1 MAVASD
7 YADSFLAR
15 ALANIRRHIDEP
27 TVKAKY
33 SDNDL
38 IEQLEFSYLLVL
50 GEKNRNALTP
60 AVGRVTI
67 TLASGTTE
75 YILPYTVGAIEAI
88 YEGTAG
94 GARIFYSSRGQY
106 NPLGRRLWIEG
117 NTIRFQDAGFLS
129 LGKELTVEYTPAGIA
144 RLHHGACTLNSAGDE
159 ATFGATP
166 NVGSLD
172 THHDAYVGSTFRI
185 VNVIGD
191 TVTGNYQQERTIK
204 EYDNS
209 TRVATLSPAL
219 TTVPT
224 TTGGTA
230 EILYEIAPAIHKG
243 LDMVVALHAARAIA
257 QIEGLGRAANIQKAY
272 VEAIRHV
279 RLSAY
284 YSNIQDCT
292 SLHSDNFDNR
302 RY

>member
-1 MAVASD
+1 MATATD
-7 YADSFLAR
+7 YQDSFLTR
-15 ALANIRRHIDEP
+15 GLADIRKNIDEP
-27 TVKAKY
+27 SVKAKY
-33 SDNDL
+33 TDADL
-38 IEQLEFSYLLVL
+38 IRQLELSYLLVL

-60 AVGRVTI
+60 AVARITVTHV
-67 TLASGTTE
+67 SGTTA

-88 YEGTAG
+88 YEGTSG
-94 GARIFYSSRGQY
+94 GGRIFYAGRGQY
-106 NPLGRRLWIEG
+106 NPLGRRLWVEG
-117 NTIRFQDAGFLS
+117 NTIKFQDTGFLS
-129 LGKELTVEYTPAGIA
+129 LGAELTVEYTPSGVA
-144 RLHHGACTLNSAGDE
+144 RLHHGACTLNADGDE

-166 NVGSLD
+166 NVGTLD
-172 THHDAYVGSTFRI
+172 THHNAYAGSSFGI
-185 VNVIGD
+185 VNVIGT

-209 TRVATLSPAL
+209 TRVATLEPAL

-243 LDMVVALHAARAIA
+243 LDMVVAMHAAKTIA

-272 VEAIRHV
+272 QEAIRHV

-284 YSNIQDCT
+284 YTNIQDCT
-292 SLHSDNFDNR
+292 TLHSDNFDNR
-302 RY
+302 HY